1 MLHNGG
7 CILTAPAS
15 LPTGPDADLPA
26 LPVSASDPAL
36 DIPVKDSSDPKLAE
50 GVGEFCA
57 MFLTVLQVALEFSD
71 SEVKTSP
78 VVFSYSDIIKK
89 FCYIQ

>member
-15 LPTGPDADLPA
+15 LPAGPDADLPA

-57 MFLTVLQVALEFSD
+57 IFRTVLQVALEFSD
-71 SEVKTSP
+71 SEVKTSS
-78 VVFSYSDIIKK
+78 VVFSYNDII
-89 FCYIQ
+89 